1 MQPNT
6 QGLQGA
12 ARNTDGSINM
22 FNGQTIPVFTKDM
35 IGEFE
40 VDNPLYNADIGN
52 DRYNTVYGLRPEYA
66 KKYFNYDP
74 NNGAGGVHNN
84 YMWEKGADGNPR
96 LLIKTGEGAKGARE
110 IIFSVDA
117 NGNYV
122 PTEVGD
128 LQKWDTNDGAQN
140 RALATLAAIAAGG
153 ALASG
158 YFPPGAEGAA
168 AAGGAPTTGLQGA
181 TAGASGGATT
191 GQYSLAQGV
200 GFNGMPYTSSLAV
213 PSTIGES
220 ALLPAGM
227 STAGTAGL
235 AAAGIPVSSGLGMV
249 TPAAVNAAMNA
260 GALVPTSL
268 VNAAGGAPTTG
279 LQGATA
285 GASGGATTGQY
296 SLAQGVGFNGMPYTS
311 SLAVPSTIGES
322 ALLPAGMSTAGTAG
336 LAAAGI
342 PVSSGLGMV
351 TPAAVN
357 AAMNAGALV
366 PTSLVNAAGL
376 AGPAT
381 VPNQGGSVPSSPS
394 PTGPRTPDIPGGA
407 PGGSQTPGG
416 SRSNLGNLLNILA
429 GLYGADGARDYAR
442 DLKEQ
447 AARMRVEADPY
458 LRRLQESYD
467 NPNAYFESPE
477 AKAMLGIEANRLTGI
492 DSARGNLSNDI
503 GRTKLLQ
510 DYGAARMN
518 DYRTGLRGAISN
530 IYKPEAVAQ
539 LYGAASR
546 TENNQWAGL
555 ASALGN
561 VTGGQGGVGN
571 VGDWIKDIRGIVDG
585 GKEVYDW
592 IKSWF

>member
-52 DRYNTVYGLRPEYA
+52 NRYNTVYGLRPEYA

-84 YMWEKGADGNPR
+84 YMWGKGADGNPR

-110 IIFSVDA
+110 IKFSVDA

-181 TAGASGGATT
+181 TAGASGGATA

-213 PSTIGES
+213 PSTIGQS

-260 GALVPTSL
+260 GALVPTR
-268 VNAAGGAPTTG
+268 
-279 LQGATA
+279 
-285 GASGGATTGQY
+285 
-296 SLAQGVGFNGMPYTS
+296 
-311 SLAVPSTIGES
+311 
-322 ALLPAGMSTAGTAG
+322 
-336 LAAAGI
+336 
-342 PVSSGLGMV
+342 
-351 TPAAVN
+351 
-357 AAMNAGALV
+357 
-366 PTSLVNAAGL
+366 LVNAAGL

-394 PTGPRTPDIPGGA
+394 PTGPRTPGMPGGA

-447 AARMRVEADPY
+447 AARMRAEADPY

-571 VGDWIKDIRGIVDG
+571 VDDWIKDIRGIVDG
-585 GKEVYDW
+585 GKEIYDW

>member
-1 MQPNT
+1 MST
-6 QGLQGA
+6 TGLQGA
-12 ARNTDGSINM
+12 TQQQNPYSV
-22 FNGQTIPVFTKDM
+22 FSGQTIPSFDASDFYMEGRNGSRMTASEALAKYKNIMAGPPAWWSNENNGDWYANSS
-35 IGEFE
+35 
-40 VDNPLYNADIGN
+40 DYTNLTLNPNAVG
-52 DRYNTVYGLRPEYA
+52 
-66 KKYFNYDP
+66 KYFPQWKDSGLSQ
-74 NNGAGGVHNN
+74 NNWKFGQDL
-84 YMWEKGADGNPR
+84 DGNLQ
-96 LLIKTGEGAKGARE
+96 LLIKTGEGDKGARTISFKRE
-110 IIFSVDA
+110 GDKW
-117 NGNYV
+117 V
-122 PTEVGD
+122 PNQTGD

-213 PSTIGES
+213 PSTIGQS

-235 AAAGIPVSSGLGMV
+235 AAAGIPISSGLGMV

-260 GALVPTSL
+260 GALVPT
-268 VNAAGGAPTTG
+268 N
-279 LQGATA
+279 
-285 GASGGATTGQY
+285 
-296 SLAQGVGFNGMPYTS
+296 LA
-311 SLAVPSTIGES
+311 
-322 ALLPAGMSTAGTAG
+322 
-336 LAAAGI
+336 
-342 PVSSGLGMV
+342 
-351 TPAAVN
+351 
-357 AAMNAGALV
+357 
-366 PTSLVNAAGL
+366 NAAGL

-394 PTGPRTPDIPGGA
+394 PTGPRTPGMPGGV

-555 ASALGN
+555 ASAMGN
-561 VTGGQGGVGN
+561 VTGGQGGVGS
-571 VGDWIKDIRGIVDG
+571 VDDWIKDIRGIVDG